1 MAFFAPGAIEKGDVL
16 TPTGMVKTLN
26 SRFLEDVPRNLST
39 LLPLVSFFFPI
50 ADTPH
55 QKERYHQAKGN
66 AFLLPL
72 GSQEA
77 VRTPSILTRERLGV
91 D

>member
-39 LLPLVSFFFPI
+39 LHPLVSFFFPI

-55 QKERYHQAKGN
+55 QKERDHQAKSN
-66 AFLLPL
+66 AFLLL

-77 VRTPSILTRERLGV
+77 MWTASIFTREGLGV